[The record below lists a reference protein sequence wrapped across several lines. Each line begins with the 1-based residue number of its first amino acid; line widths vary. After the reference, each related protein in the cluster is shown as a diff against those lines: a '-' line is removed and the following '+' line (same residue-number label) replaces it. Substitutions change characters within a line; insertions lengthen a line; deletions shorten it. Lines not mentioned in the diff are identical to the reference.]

1 MTDEFE
7 MITNFYYNQK
17 DWTKQECFF
26 RLMSYSKKGQP
37 KLVSERKVDMS
48 SFIGHYNA
56 ECEIDLGKGIVLKTS
71 WNIVPACPKLHVAI
85 QTNEQRRLTKQ
96 IKKV

>member
-85 QTNEQRRLTKQ
+85 QTNE
-96 IKKV
+96 